1 LIEWLFWAYLVL
13 TQEANREHE
22 ITRDP
27 RLMAKNIFISYS
39 HKDESFRSDIE
50 DHLSMLR
57 RKGVISVWHDRKIL
71 AGDDW
76 RGKID
81 ENMDKADVVLFLIS
95 PSFLA
100 SDYCYDIEV
109 KKAIENK
116 ESGKCQ
122 IISIIIRPCDWHDC
136 DFSRF
141 QAVPKDGIP
150 ISTWPNKDEAWLDA
164 INGIKRH
171 IAEFR
176 PAEHIPSVLLK
187 SDRPCV
193 TPLTDGWIKDTEI
206 TLSHRKV
213 SKVNLEDI
221 FVIPDLEY
229 RDTHKEEIV
238 KIKSART
245 ILDNN
250 GNYLISGEEQQ
261 GKTSLLKYYYRE
273 LLKLEIMPLYLD
285 AGTIK
290 TSNERQAISKPL
302 AEQYLGFSL
311 DDYLSA
317 KNRVLLID
325 NIEKLS
331 LNNKY
336 RSIFLENINSAFDRV
351 IITCHTTFS
360 YINNEISALDN
371 YETVD
376 LLGFGHKNREELVR
390 KWLSLGQE
398 ESISDTEL
406 YEQCDEAKARLNII
420 IKRNIVPPKPIYIL
434 MLLQMFEANTQLKTE
449 LTSYGH
455 CYQQLIYQTFENA
468 RIRSSDFEKY
478 LNVLSELAW
487 WILYNDKNPNDHE
500 LNAFFECYCKK
511 YLPVNRIEVV
521 EKLVNQSILQVSNF
535 KTGFKYPYIYYF
547 FAGKKI
553 AESYRD
559 SDEVRNKVKDLL
571 VLLHRED
578 FANILIFITHHTKDS
593 WVLSEI
599 KNILASLFEEYQPA
613 SLERG
618 QLVFMEDF
626 MKKIPDLVIEQREVQ
641 KVRDSHNEKLD
652 VIDRNNNPK
661 EEIESIDI
669 LANINKTFK
678 GMEIAGQIIRNRHA
692 SLTTDSM
699 VDLASS
705 GVASGL
711 RFLEFFITISDS
723 AKNEIVKLI
732 TNHLSEQP
740 YLTDQE
746 IERGAETAY
755 MHLTYGVISGV
766 LKKIAS
772 SIGSKE
778 AHSIYEKVEE
788 NSATPAA
795 SLIRFCIELQFNK
808 ILNIET
814 VYYLT
819 EKLKS
824 NAVCM
829 RILKEMIIQHIYMFP
844 VEYKEKQK
852 LSSALGISVK
862 GQREMDLRKA
872 GKG

>member
-1 LIEWLFWAYLVL
+1 
-13 TQEANREHE
+13 
-22 ITRDP
+22 
-27 RLMAKNIFISYS
+27 MAKNVFISYS
-39 HKDESFRSDIE
+39 HKDETFRNDLE
-50 DHLSMLR
+50 EHLSMLR

-76 RGKID
+76 KGKID
-81 ENMDKADVVLFLIS
+81 ENMDKADIVLFLIS

-116 ESGKCQ
+116 ESGRCQ
-122 IISIIIRPCDWHDC
+122 IISIIIRSCDWHDC
-136 DFSRF
+136 DFSMF

-150 ISTWPNKDEAWLDA
+150 ISTWKDKDEAWLDA
-164 INGIKRH
+164 INGIKKH
-171 IAEFR
+171 VAEFG
-176 PAEHIPSVLLK
+176 PAEQKLSVVLK
-187 SDRPCV
+187 SNHSCV
-193 TPLTDGWIKDTEI
+193 TQFTDDWIKDTEI

-221 FVIPDLEY
+221 FVIPDIKYE
-229 RDTHKEEIV
+229 DINKEENV
-238 KIKSART
+238 KIKSAKT

-273 LLKLEIMPLYLD
+273 FLESKNRPLYLD
-285 AGTIK
+285 AETIK
-290 TSNERQAISKPL
+290 TSDEKKAISKSL
-302 AEQYLGFSL
+302 AEQYEGLSV
-311 DDYLSA
+311 DDYLA
-317 KNRVLLID
+317 GANRILLID
-325 NIEKLS
+325 NIEKLP

-336 RSIFLENINSAFDRV
+336 RSIFLENINRAFDRV

-360 YINNEISALDN
+360 YVNNDIGALDY
-371 YETVD
+371 YEALD
-376 LLGFGHKNREELVR
+376 LLGFGHKNREELVK

-420 IKRNIVPPKPIYIL
+420 IKRNIVPSKPIYIL

-487 WILYNDKNPNDHE
+487 WILYNEKTPNDHE
-500 LNAFFECYCKK
+500 LNVFFEGYCKK
-511 YLPVNRIEVV
+511 YLPVNKIEVV
-521 EKLVNQSILQVSNF
+521 EKLVNHSILQVNNL

-559 SDEVRNKVKDLL
+559 SDEVRNKVEDLL
-571 VLLHRED
+571 ALLHRED

-599 KNILASLFEEYQPA
+599 KKILASLFEEYQAA
-613 SLERG
+613 SLKKS
-618 QLVFMEDF
+618 QLAFMEDF
-626 MKKIPDLVIEQREVQ
+626 MKKIPDLVIEQREIQ
-641 KVRDSHNEKLD
+641 KERDSHNEKLD
-652 VIDRNNNPK
+652 AIDRNHLP
-661 EEIESIDI
+661 EEDLESVDI

-699 VDLASS
+699 IDLASS
-705 GVASGL
+705 GVSSGL

-732 TNHLSEQP
+732 ASHLSEQP
-740 YLTDQE
+740 DLTDQE

-766 LKKIAS
+766 LRKIAS

-778 AHSIYEKVEE
+778 AHSIYERLEE
-788 NSATPAA
+788 SSATPAV
-795 SLIRFCIELQFNK
+795 SLIRFSIDLQFNK
-808 ILNIET
+808 TLNIGS
-814 VYYLT
+814 VSDCA
-819 EKLKS
+819 EKFKG
-824 NAVCM
+824 NPVCT
-829 RILKEMIIQHIYMFP
+829 RILKEMIVQHIYMFP
-844 VEYKEKQK
+844 VEYKKKQM
-852 LSSALGISVK
+852 LSSMLRIPVK
-862 GQREMDLRKA
+862 GQRLMDLQKR
-872 GKG
+872 GKS

>member
-1 LIEWLFWAYLVL
+1 
-13 TQEANREHE
+13 
-22 ITRDP
+22 
-27 RLMAKNIFISYS
+27 MAKNVFISYS
-39 HKDESFRSDIE
+39 HKDESFRTELE

-71 AGDDW
+71 AGGDW
-76 RGKID
+76 KGKID
-81 ENMDKADVVLFLIS
+81 ENMDKADIVFFLIS

-136 DFSRF
+136 YFSKF
-141 QAVPKDGIP
+141 QAAPKDGIP
-150 ISTWPNKDEAWLDA
+150 ISTWENKDEAWLDA
-164 INGIKRH
+164 INRIKGH

-176 PAEHIPSVLLK
+176 PAEQTPAVVLK
-187 SDRPCV
+187 SNHPCV
-193 TPLTDGWIKDTEI
+193 TQLTDDWLNDTEI

-213 SKVNLEDI
+213 SKVNLENI

-229 RDTHKEEIV
+229 EGTRKEENV
-238 KIKSART
+238 KIKSAQT
-245 ILDNN
+245 ILGNN
-250 GNYLISGEEQQ
+250 GNFIVSGEEQQ

-273 LLKLEIMPLYLD
+273 FLKSEITPLYLD
-285 AGTIK
+285 AGSIK
-290 TSNERQAISKPL
+290 TSDEKRAISKPL
-302 AEQYLGFSL
+302 AEQYEGISV
-311 DDYLSA
+311 DDYLA
-317 KNRVLLID
+317 NENRILLID

-336 RSIFLENINSAFDRV
+336 RSIFLENINKAFDRV

-360 YINNEISALDN
+360 YVNNEIGALDN
-371 YETVD
+371 YEAVD
-376 LLGFGHKNREELVR
+376 LLSFGHKNREELVI
-390 KWLSLGQE
+390 KWMSLGQE

-420 IKRNIVPPKPIYIL
+420 IKRNIVPPKPIYVL

-468 RIRSSDFEKY
+468 HIRSSDFEKY

-487 WILYNDKNPNDHE
+487 WILYNEKNPNDHE
-500 LNAFFECYCKK
+500 LNVFFEDYCKK
-511 YLPVNRIEVV
+511 YLPVNKMEVV
-521 EKLVNQSILQVSNF
+521 EKLVNHSILQVNNF

-559 SDEVRNKVKDLL
+559 SGEVRNKVENLL
-571 VLLHRED
+571 ALLHRED

-599 KNILASLFEEYQPA
+599 KNILASLFEEYQAA
-613 SLERG
+613 SLEKS

-626 MKKIPDLVIEQREVQ
+626 MKKIPDLVIEQREIQ
-641 KVRDSHNEKLD
+641 KERDTYNEKLD
-652 VIDRNNNPK
+652 EIDRNHPPE
-661 EEIESIDI
+661 EEIESVDI

-699 VDLASS
+699 IDLATS

-711 RFLEFFITISDS
+711 RFLEFFITISDA

-732 TNHLSEQP
+732 ANHLSEQP
-740 YLTDQE
+740 DLSDQE

-766 LKKIAS
+766 LRKISS

-778 AHSIYEKVEE
+778 AYSIYEKLEE
-788 NSATPAA
+788 SSATPAV
-795 SLIRFCIELQFNK
+795 SLIRFSIDLQFNK
-808 ILNIET
+808 TLNIRS
-814 VYYLT
+814 VFDCA
-819 EKLKS
+819 EKLKGNS
-824 NAVCM
+824 VCT
-829 RILKEMIIQHIYMFP
+829 RILKEMIVQHIYIFP

-852 LSSALGISVK
+852 LSSMLGISVK
-862 GQREMDLRKA
+862 GQRRMDLRKA